1 MNDKE
6 KKKEFLENAPEW
18 VMGINSINEIA
29 YGTEYL
35 KQHPMICI
43 NDKLFDVDGEADM
56 KYVNYQISQD
66 ILPYVRSNLSNR
78 VKSLIEAVKL
88 RCYRSELPLDEFRI
102 HLKNGTLDA
111 DGTFTE
117 EKYFCRNRLDVEY
130 REFNGEAYY
139 PEKFLTFLYDLLE
152 PEDVETLQEYLGY
165 CLIPSTKGQKMMFI
179 VGNGGEGKSRIGVVL
194 QSIFRKNMLTGSFQ
208 CIENDRFSGITCR
221 INCSW

>member
-43 NDKLFDVDGEADM
+43 NDKLFDVDGEVDM
-56 KYVNYQISQD
+56 KYVSYQISQD
-66 ILPYVRSNLSNR
+66 ILPYIRSNLSNR

-88 RCYRSELPLDEFRI
+88 LSYGSELPLDEFRI
-102 HLKNGTLDA
+102 HLKNGTLDV

-117 EKYFCRNRLDVEY
+117 EKYFSETGLMLSIGNLSVRLIILRN
-130 REFNGEAYY
+130 
-139 PEKFLTFLYDLLE
+139 
-152 PEDVETLQEYLGY
+152 
-165 CLIPSTKGQKMMFI
+165 S
-179 VGNGGEGKSRIGVVL
+179 
-194 QSIFRKNMLTGSFQ
+194 
-208 CIENDRFSGITCR
+208 
-221 INCSW
+221 

>member
-43 NDKLFDVDGEADM
+43 NDKLFDVDGEVDM
-56 KYVNYQISQD
+56 KYVSYQISQD
-66 ILPYVRSNLSNR
+66 ILPYIRSNLSNR

-88 RCYRSELPLDEFRI
+88 LSYGSELPLDEFRI
-102 HLKNGTLDA
+102 HLKNGTLDV

-130 REFNGEAYY
+130 REFIGEAYY
-139 PEKFLTFLYDLLE
+139 PEKFLTFLYDLLMFFAACS
-152 PEDVETLQEYLGY
+152 PFAGY
-165 CLIPSTKGQKMMFI
+165 KTF
-179 VGNGGEGKSRIGVVL
+179 KSLSLFHRLPAAFAANVYFFSYVMSL
-194 QSIFRKNMLTGSFQ
+194 SSF
-208 CIENDRFSGITCR
+208 TCHTAE
-221 INCSW
+221 